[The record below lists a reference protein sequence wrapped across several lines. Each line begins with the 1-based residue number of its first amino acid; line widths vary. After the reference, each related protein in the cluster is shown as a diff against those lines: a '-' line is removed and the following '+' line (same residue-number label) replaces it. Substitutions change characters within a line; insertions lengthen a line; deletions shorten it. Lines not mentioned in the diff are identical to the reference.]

1 MTDRKYL
8 LLGSCWLFV
17 SWLFA
22 YRAMLIAFLP
32 SIVSSLSLTNTMAGG
47 LIGMLWTA
55 DSLAAYPSGLATA
68 YLSRKR
74 LLLLSIALSS
84 SFMLLFVFS
93 SSFPIMLISL
103 FFAGLGF
110 GAYYPLGISI
120 ISEKFRGGRLGTFIG
135 LHETGVPIGMTI
147 GPMIASVF
155 MISNFSW
162 NTSLFIGL
170 FALPPI
176 VVLLSS
182 TIGRDKIITRSK
194 RLWFKPDSWSIYLRV
209 IILSICWVGLDSGF
223 SSMIPV
229 YMVDSLHV
237 DISEAA
243 FVFGATRFFGIAGI
257 VIAGFLSDKFNK
269 VRILLATASIATSA
283 AVLIAIMPYNL
294 VFAVA
299 MAILAAASSSY
310 WPLVITILSKI
321 SSMDDLPKI
330 IGFQGLTCGLLG
342 GGLTPVIIG
351 YIADLINFKT
361 AFIYPIALGLLGI
374 LIALSLNIAKKGSTR
389 E

>member
-1 MTDRKYL
+1 
-8 LLGSCWLFV
+8 
-17 SWLFA
+17 
-22 YRAMLIAFLP
+22 
-32 SIVSSLSLTNTMAGG
+32 
-47 LIGMLWTA
+47 MLWTA

-170 FALPPI
+170 FVLPPI